1 MPFKI
6 FRYDEPRY
14 YRFGLRL
21 GVASL
26 LRNGLRLGMKKTLG
40 KILQPINSYTR
51 FPEYSFTGH
60 HLQQYLQRFTPA
72 HRARILDVGSPK
84 CFGLY
89 LAFYFDIEIHLTD
102 IHGPAVEECEIL
114 WKAIKD
120 HARGK
125 AVFSVQDARSL
136 KYPQE
141 AFDAVYSMSVIEH
154 VGGET
159 GDSQSLQEM
168 IRVLKPGGILLVTA
182 PFGQRYIEQDR
193 VGFEGAAHITGTGDR
208 YFFQRIYTPAAVEG
222 RIIKA
227 APNAVLHRAVT
238 VCRETGLISKLYGHL
253 GANARALFG
262 SLNPILSTALNDT
275 REGISVVPSS
285 YSNLHSERDVCGDL
299 MLVWEK
305 ERRESR
311 GKTSTCQ
318 SGIDLA
324 N

>member
-1 MPFKI
+1 MPFRI

-21 GVASL
+21 GLANL
-26 LRNGLRLGMKKTLG
+26 LRSGLRLGMKKTLG

-51 FPEYSFTGH
+51 FPEYYLMGH
-60 HLQQYLQRFTPA
+60 HLQQYLQRFSSA
-72 HRARILDVGSPK
+72 HKARILDVSSPK

-102 IHGPAVEECEIL
+102 IYEPAVEECEIL

-120 HARGK
+120 HAKGK
-125 AVFSVQDARSL
+125 AVFSVQDARAL

-154 VGGET
+154 VAGET

-168 IRVLKPGGILLVTA
+168 IRVLKPCGLLLVTV
-182 PFGQRYIEQDR
+182 PSGQRYIEQDR
-193 VGFEGAAHITGTGDR
+193 VGFEGAAHRTGTGDR
-208 YFFQRIYTPAAVEG
+208 YFYQRIYTPAAVET

-227 APNAVLHRAVT
+227 VPNAVLSRAVT
-238 VCRETGLISKLYGHL
+238 VRRETGLISKLYGHL
-253 GANARALFG
+253 GANPRALVG
-262 SLNPILSTALNDT
+262 SLNPILSTALNDS
-275 REGISVVPSS
+275 REGISLVPSS
-285 YSNLHSERDVCGDL
+285 YSNLHSEGDVYGDL

-305 ERRESR
+305 EQPKSG
-311 GKTSTCQ
+311 GKPSTHAP
-318 SGIDLA
+318 I
-324 N
+324 